1 MRVVVKAL
9 MVSPVHWPPFKTPE
23 AGTLLK
29 PQRDR
34 DQNTETQGQRGKKK
48 ETSQRELLLQSPTG
62 VFGNTLRS
70 SACKSAATESE
81 LQNFF
86 FHTHIL
92 NLSETKRTT
101 AKFIVLL

>member
-29 PQRDR
+29 PQRD
-34 DQNTETQGQRGKKK
+34 KPA
-48 ETSQRELLLQSPTG
+48 RESFFSNHQQVYL
-62 VFGNTLRS
+62 GNTLRS
-70 SACKSAATESE
+70 SACKSAAADSE

-86 FHTHIL
+86 FHTHL
-92 NLSETKRTT
+92 ES
-101 AKFIVLL
+101 V

>member
-29 PQRDR
+29 PQRHR

-62 VFGNTLRS
+62 MFGKYL
-70 SACKSAATESE
+70 E
-81 LQNFF
+81 
-86 FHTHIL
+86 IL
-92 NLSETKRTT
+92 CMQISCHRFRT
-101 AKFIVLL
+101 AKFLLSHTS